1 MIGNLSKRAGG
12 IFLNTSIDKFSDLT
26 NFSSINFECKVR
38 IETIIFFFLAFRALD
53 TQLDQLNSALD
64 ALEEKNDRIHEKAK
78 DLLQSN
84 REVRATSE
92 GSNEAMD
99 QDRGDDSK

>member
-1 MIGNLSKRAGG
+1 MKLL
-12 IFLNTSIDKFSDLT
+12 IFS
-26 NFSSINFECKVR
+26 
-38 IETIIFFFLAFRALD
+38 FLAFRALD
-53 TQLDQLNSALD
+53 AQLDQLNSALD

-92 GSNEAMD
+92 GSNAPPQEAMD
-99 QDRGDDSK
+99 QGHGDDSK

>member
-1 MIGNLSKRAGG
+1 MKLS
-12 IFLNTSIDKFSDLT
+12 
-26 NFSSINFECKVR
+26 
-38 IETIIFFFLAFRALD
+38 FFFLAFRALD